1 MLNIARKSS
10 HFAKDSDQL
19 QQHIHAIYPTTMNA
33 QRQCMTLL
41 VLSVLNPFP
50 PRERYLYA
58 KTMAMRSMLLILTII
73 VHAADG
79 FIYPICAYLPVSSS
93 SRLQPL
99 HLVDDNR
106 ESIAVTINTTMSER
120 NTRKL
125 FAWIKCALDNN
136 DDDKNDVYAY
146 YYNNIELAI
155 AAAFG
160 NNIPVDSLPAK
171 LLDMALKKEGLS
183 DDQNEEGDREWEER
197 LLGESIG
204 RRDRESASL
213 GAMGAAQWSGRWM
226 TRPHSLLNVQNFTT
240 VDDWI
245 QTLPRGCKRTL
256 KKATPEEQNFTV
268 TGKPIRGGHRA
279 PHSSY
284 AHFRCVVQH
293 EVRLI
298 SNMYG
303 SSTNAF
309 VNALAEGISRYQGTT
324 RMAGNV
330 LEYRDTITGKII
342 GFAHEVT
349 KGRTMR
355 GQWFYCD
362 DDAATRYVWFH
373 SVSDLVRRAIDD
385 PRIDVVDL
393 GPSGSDAFTELKEKY
408 GFIPITDWPAAADY
422 SGDFIYED
430 SQNEVETMG
439 DEMIKMIEAL
449 MKGKREV
456 DD

>member
-1 MLNIARKSS
+1 
-10 HFAKDSDQL
+10 
-19 QQHIHAIYPTTMNA
+19 
-33 QRQCMTLL
+33 
-41 VLSVLNPFP
+41 
-50 PRERYLYA
+50 
-58 KTMAMRSMLLILTII
+58 
-73 VHAADG
+73 
-79 FIYPICAYLPVSSS
+79 VSPSS
-93 SRLQPL
+93 SRLRPL
-99 HLVDDNR
+99 HLADNNR
-106 ESIAVTINTTMSER
+106 ESIAVTINTTLSES

-125 FAWIKCALDNN
+125 FAWIKCAFDNH
-136 DDDKNDVYAY
+136 DDKNDVYAY

-160 NNIPVDSLPAK
+160 NNIPTDSLPAK
-171 LLDMALKKEGLS
+171 LLDMALKKEGIS

-197 LLGESIG
+197 LIGDSIG

-226 TRPHSLLNVQNFTT
+226 TRPHSLLNVQNFTS

-256 KKATPEEQNFTV
+256 KKATPDEQNFTV

-284 AHFRCVVQH
+284 AHFRCVVQR

-298 SNMYG
+298 TNMYG

-324 RMAGNV
+324 RIAGNV
-330 LEYRDTITGKII
+330 LEYRDTGTGKII

-373 SVSDLVRRAIDD
+373 SVSDLVRRAIND

-408 GFIPITDWPAAADY
+408 GFVAVTDWPAAADY

-439 DEMIKMIEAL
+439 DEMIKMIEAI
-449 MKGKREV
+449 MKKGKREV

>member
-1 MLNIARKSS
+1 M
-10 HFAKDSDQL
+10 
-19 QQHIHAIYPTTMNA
+19 
-33 QRQCMTLL
+33 
-41 VLSVLNPFP
+41 
-50 PRERYLYA
+50 
-58 KTMAMRSMLLILTII
+58 MLLILAAVIL
-73 VHAADG
+73 HAADG
-79 FIYPICAYLPVSSS
+79 FISPLSAYFSSASSSS
-93 SRLQPL
+93 SRLQPR
-99 HLVDDNR
+99 HLADNNR
-106 ESIAVTINTTMSER
+106 ESIAVAINTTLSES

-125 FAWIKCALDNN
+125 FAWIKCAFDNN
-136 DDDKNDVYAY
+136 DGDDKNDVYAY

-160 NNIPVDSLPAK
+160 NNIPTDSLPAK
-171 LLDMALKKEGLS
+171 LLDMALKKEGIS

-197 LLGESIG
+197 LIGDFIG

-226 TRPHSLLNVQNFTT
+226 TRPHSLLNVQNFTS

-245 QTLPRGCKRTL
+245 QKLPRGCKRTL

-279 PHSSY
+279 PHSIY

-330 LEYRDTITGKII
+330 LEYRDTVTGKII

-439 DEMIKMIEAL
+439 DEMIKMIEAI
-449 MKGKREV
+449 MKKGKREV